1 MPERK
6 GRARKQQ
13 EQARSKLGASRKS
26 AADKMPPRRVAERA
40 LGRMFSPR
48 IENRRFGAQDI
59 AYEAMEAMDNGDAE
73 RAIELATQA
82 AKIDPTCV
90 DAISLLAQAASENRD
105 ELIANMTRVVE
116 DGARA
121 LGPKF
126 FAANRGHFWGILETR
141 PYMRARSL
149 LAKALVEA
157 GRHDEAIRHHEEM
170 LDLCPNDNL
179 GLRYPLIGLYL
190 RAGRPKDVAR
200 LFKQYEDEGSA
211 MFAWAR
217 VLERLLAGD
226 EPGAAAALREAREA
240 NPHVEAFLT
249 GRKRRPRGNLGY
261 YSPGEESEAIV
272 CLDCLGDAWSQH
284 RNARQWLRAAPRP

>member
-6 GRARKQQ
+6 GRARKKQ
-13 EQARSKLGASRKS
+13 EQARRQLGPAREP

-40 LGRMFSPR
+40 LSTMFSPR
-48 IENRRFGAQDI
+48 TENRRFEAQDL

-90 DAISLLAQAASENRD
+90 DAVSLLAQAASENRD

-126 FAANRGHFWGILETR
+126 FAENRGHFWGILETR

-149 LAKALVEA
+149 LAKSLAEA

-190 RAGRPKDVAR
+190 RAGRLKDVAR
-200 LFKQYEDEGSA
+200 LFKQYDDEGSA

-226 EPGAAAALREAREA
+226 EPGATAALRDARDA
-240 NPHVEAFLT
+240 NPHVESFLA
-249 GRKRRPRGNLGY
+249 GRKRRPRSDFGY

-272 CLDCLGDAWSQH
+272 CLDCIGEAWTQH
-284 RNARQWLRAAPRP
+284 ANAREWLRSR

>member
-6 GRARKQQ
+6 GRERKKQ
-13 EQARSKLGASRKS
+13 EQARRQRSPGLKP
-26 AADKMPPRRVAERA
+26 AAEKIPPRRVAERA
-40 LGRMFSPR
+40 LSSMFSPR
-48 IENRRFGAQDI
+48 GENRRFEAQDI
-59 AYEAMEAMDNGDAE
+59 AYEAMEAMDDGDTE
-73 RAIELATQA
+73 RAIELARQA
-82 AKIDPTCV
+82 AKIDPNCV
-90 DAISLLAQAASENRD
+90 DAVSLLAQAASGSRD

-126 FAANRGHFWGILETR
+126 FAENRGHFWGILETR

-149 LAKALVEA
+149 LAKALAEA
-157 GRHDEAIRHHEEM
+157 DRHDEAIRHHEEM

-190 RAGRPKDVAR
+190 RAGRLKDVAR
-200 LFKQYEDEGSA
+200 LFKRYRDEGSA

-217 VLERLLAGD
+217 VLQRLLAGD
-226 EPGAAAALREAREA
+226 EPGAATALREAREA

-249 GRKRRPRGNLGY
+249 GCKRRPRGELGY

-272 CLDCLGDAWSQH
+272 CLDCLGDAWDRH
-284 RNARQWLRAAPRP
+284 PDAREWLKTRD

>member
-6 GRARKQQ
+6 GRGRKKR
-13 EQARSKLGASRKS
+13 EQAQRSPRMKP
-26 AADKMPPRRVAERA
+26 AAERIPPRRVAKRA
-40 LGRMFSPR
+40 LSSMFGAR
-48 IENRRFGAQDI
+48 AENRRFEAQDL
-59 AYEAMEAMDNGDAE
+59 AYEAMEAMDDGNTE
-73 RAIELATQA
+73 WAIELARRA

-90 DAISLLAQAASENRD
+90 DALSLLAQAASQNRE
-105 ELIANMTRVVE
+105 ELIAKMTRVVE

-126 FAANRGHFWGILETR
+126 FAENRGHFWGILETR

-149 LAKALVEA
+149 LAKTLADV

-190 RAGRPKDVAR
+190 RAGRFKDVAR
-200 LFKQYEDEGSA
+200 LFKRYKDEGSA

-217 VLERLLAGD
+217 VLERLLGD
-226 EPGAAAALREAREA
+226 DKPGAIAALREAREA
-240 NPHVEAFLT
+240 NRHVEAFLT
-249 GRKRRPRGNLGY
+249 GRKRRPRGDLGY

-272 CLDCLGDAWSQH
+272 CLDCIGEAWSRH
-284 RNARQWLRAAPRP
+284 RTAREWLRAAPRP

>member
-6 GRARKQQ
+6 GRARKKQ
-13 EQARSKLGASRKS
+13 EQALRQLGPAREP

-40 LGRMFSPR
+40 LSTMFSPR
-48 IENRRFGAQDI
+48 TENRRFEAQDL
-59 AYEAMEAMDNGDAE
+59 AYEAMEAMENGEAE
-73 RAIELATQA
+73 RGIELATQA

-90 DAISLLAQAASENRD
+90 DAISLLAQAASENHD

-149 LAKALVEA
+149 LAKSLADA
-157 GRHDEAIRHHEEM
+157 GRHGEAIRHHEEM
-170 LDLCPNDNL
+170 LDLCPNHNL

-190 RAGRPKDVAR
+190 RAGRLKDVAR

-226 EPGAAAALREAREA
+226 EPGAAVALGEARAA

-249 GRKRRPRGNLGY
+249 GRKRRPRGDLGY

-272 CLDCLGDAWSQH
+272 CLDCIGEAWTTDAK
-284 RNARQWLRAAPRP
+284 ALEWLKSRD

>member
-1 MPERK
+1 
-6 GRARKQQ
+6 
-13 EQARSKLGASRKS
+13 
-26 AADKMPPRRVAERA
+26 MPPRRVAERA
-40 LGRMFSPR
+40 LSTMFGPQT
-48 IENRRFGAQDI
+48 ENRRFEAQDL
-59 AYEAMEAMDNGDAE
+59 AYDAMEAMDNGDFE
-73 RAIELATQA
+73 RAIEVATQA

-105 ELIANMTRVVE
+105 ELIANMTRVVK

-126 FAANRGHFWGILETR
+126 FTANRGHFWGILETR
-141 PYMRARSL
+141 PYMRARAL
-149 LAKALVEA
+149 LAKTLADT
-157 GRHDEAIRHHEEM
+157 GRHDEAIGHHEEM

-190 RAGRPKDVAR
+190 RAGRLKDVAR
-200 LFKQYEDEGSA
+200 IFKQYDDEGSA

-226 EPGAAAALREAREA
+226 EPGAAAALGEARDA

-249 GRKRRPRGNLGY
+249 GRKRRPRGDLGY

-272 CLDCLGDAWSQH
+272 CLDCIGEAWTKDVK
-284 RNARQWLRAAPRP
+284 ALEWLKSRD

>member
-1 MPERK
+1 
-6 GRARKQQ
+6 
-13 EQARSKLGASRKS
+13 
-26 AADKMPPRRVAERA
+26 MPPRGVAERA
-40 LGRMFSPR
+40 LGAMFGPR
-48 IENRRFGAQDI
+48 GEDRRFEAQDI
-59 AYEAMEAMDNGDAE
+59 AYEAMEAMENGDAE
-73 RAIELATQA
+73 RAVELAGQA

-90 DAISLLAQAASENRD
+90 DAVSFLAQAASENRD
-105 ELIANMTRVVE
+105 ELIANMTRVVD

-149 LAKALVEA
+149 LAKSLANA

-190 RAGRPKDVAR
+190 RASRLKDVAR
-200 LFKQYEDEGSA
+200 LFKQYDDEGSA

-226 EPGAAAALREAREA
+226 EPGASAALRDARDA
-240 NPHVEAFLT
+240 NPHVEAFLA
-249 GRKRRPRGNLGY
+249 GRKRRPRGDLGY
-261 YSPGEESEAIV
+261 YSPGEESEAVV
-272 CLDCLGDAWSQH
+272 CLDCIGEAWTQH
-284 RNARQWLRAAPRP
+284 ANAREWLRSR

>member
-1 MPERK
+1 M
-6 GRARKQQ
+6 
-13 EQARSKLGASRKS
+13 
-26 AADKMPPRRVAERA
+26 PRRVAERA
-40 LGRMFSPR
+40 LSTMFSPR
-48 IENRRFGAQDI
+48 TENRRFEAQDL
-59 AYEAMEAMDNGDAE
+59 AYEAMEAMENGEAE
-73 RAIELATQA
+73 RAIALATQA

-141 PYMRARSL
+141 PYMRARAL
-149 LAKALVEA
+149 LAKSLADA
-157 GRHDEAIRHHEEM
+157 GRHDEAIHHHEEM

-190 RAGRPKDVAR
+190 RAGRLQDVAR
-200 LFKQYEDEGSA
+200 LFKQYDDEASA

-226 EPGAAAALREAREA
+226 EPGATAALRDARDA

-249 GRKRRPRGNLGY
+249 GRKRRPSGDLGY

-272 CLDCLGDAWSQH
+272 CLDCIGEAWNQH
-284 RNARQWLRAAPRP
+284 ATARDWLNRANKQ